1 MFINALGKQCQNEQL
16 DGDVISAINF
26 DRTTGENF
34 VVGDE
39 NGRVI
44 IFKYKKLES
53 SRYFDYKYL
62 TEIQPVD
69 LDFDSMKCT
78 VVNRAV
84 NDVSFL
90 NVSTP

>member
-1 MFINALGKQCQNEQL
+1 MFINALGEKCQNKQL

-26 DRTTGENF
+26 DRTTGANL

-44 IFKYKKLES
+44 IFQYKKLEN

-62 TEIQPVD
+62 TEMQPVD
-69 LDFDSMKCT
+69 LDFDSLK
-78 VVNRAV
+78 
-84 NDVSFL
+84 
-90 NVSTP
+90 